1 MRNPEETIGKLIDK
15 ATVTIISYCDD
26 EGYPISKA
34 MLNPRERIG
43 IKEFYLTTNTSS
55 DKVKYFKNNPKA
67 TLYFVDKRFFRGASL
82 IGEVEVLEDAKSKE
96 RIWQEGD
103 TMYYPEGVTDPDYCV
118 LHFIAKRGRY
128 YSNFKNVNF
137 EIE

>member
-1 MRNPEETIGKLIDK
+1 MRNPEQTIGKLVDK
-15 ATVTIISYCDD
+15 TNLTILSYQGDD
-26 EGYPISKA
+26 GYPISKA

-55 DKVKYFKNNPKA
+55 YKVQCFKKNPKA
-67 TLYFVDKRFFRGASL
+67 SLYFVDKRFFRGVNL
-82 IGEVEVLEDAKSKE
+82 IGEVEVLEDKESKE

-118 LHFIAKRGRY
+118 LHFIAKKGRY
-128 YSNFKNVNF
+128 YSNFKSVDF
-137 EIE
+137 DIE